1 LPGLRSLDNTKKPI
15 TTHTMYLFRC

>member
-1 LPGLRSLDNTKKPI
+1 LPGLRSLDNTQKPI